1 MSRAKV
7 RPCKKDCGYP
17 AAKGRQFCEWHAL
30 LRSSSDVQAAAAK
43 ARLEAFQGSWEYHV
57 TGSHIARK
65 PKSEWPDGERW
76 CAGCQSF
83 VPLFY
88 CTGSRC
94 KACASS
100 AAHERRLETTYGI
113 DADEYRRIFHEVQGG
128 RCAVCRNQPRSIRFA
143 VDHDHKT
150 GEVRGILCKRC
161 NHDLLGGG
169 HDSVDTIWNALVY
182 LIHPPAQ
189 RAPGWEPPVDLT
201 LDVLRR
207 HLADREALTRP
218 TVHEALPAP
227 F

>member
-1 MSRAKV
+1 MTKV
-7 RPCKKDCGYP
+7 RPCKKACGYP
-17 AAKGRQFCEWHAL
+17 AVKGRQFCEWHIL
-30 LRSSSDVQAAAAK
+30 MRSSSDVQAAAALDRRED
-43 ARLEAFQGSWEYHV
+43 ALGHDFAVYQPQV
-57 TGSHIARK
+57 
-65 PKSEWPDGERW
+65 PKDRWPDGERW

-88 CTGSRC
+88 CSGSRC

-100 AAHERRLETTYGI
+100 SAHERRLEKVYGI
-113 DADEYRRIFHEVQGG
+113 DADEYRRIFAVQGG
-128 RCAVCRNQPRSIRFA
+128 RCGVCRNQPRSIRFA

-169 HDSVDTIWNALVY
+169 HDSIDVLWNAIVY

-207 HLADREALTRP
+207 HLAAREALTRP
-218 TVHEALPAP
+218 QVYQALPAP

>member
-1 MSRAKV
+1 MSRAKT
-7 RPCKKDCGYP
+7 RPCKKACGYP
-17 AAKGRQFCEWHAL
+17 AAPGRQFCKWHIL
-30 LRSSSDVQAAAAK
+30 TRSSSDVQAAAALDRREDALGHDFAVYQAK
-43 ARLEAFQGSWEYHV
+43 V
-57 TGSHIARK
+57 
-65 PKSEWPDGERW
+65 PKERWPDGERW

-88 CTGSRC
+88 CSGSRC

-113 DADEYRRIFHEVQGG
+113 TPEEYRRIFFDVQGG

-169 HDSVDTIWNALVY
+169 HDSVDTLWNAIEY
-182 LIHPPAQ
+182 LLFPPAQ
-189 RAPGWEPPVDLT
+189 VAYRPT
-201 LDVLRR
+201 
-207 HLADREALTRP
+207 REAVMASLSLHLEARDLLAQRGVP
-218 TVHEALPAP
+218 EALPAP

>member
-1 MSRAKV
+1 MTSRKI
-7 RPCKKDCGYP
+7 RPCKKACGYP
-17 AAKGRQFCEWHAL
+17 AAPGRQFCKWHIL
-30 LRSSSDVQAAAAK
+30 MRSSSDVQAAAALD
-43 ARLEAFQGSWEYHV
+43 RREGVVEY
-57 TGSHIARK
+57 IAK
-65 PKSEWPDGERW
+65 VPKEKCPPGERW

-88 CTGSRC
+88 CSGSRC
-94 KACASS
+94 KACNSS
-100 AAHERRLETTYGI
+100 AAHERRLETMYGI
-113 DADEYRRIFHEVQGG
+113 TPEEYRRIFHDVQGG

-169 HDSVDTIWNALVY
+169 HDSIDTLWNAIVY

-189 RAPGWEPPVDLT
+189 RAEGWEPPVDLT

-207 HLADREALTRP
+207 HLAAREELAQASAPRAAEP
-218 TVHEALPAP
+218 LPCP

>member
-1 MSRAKV
+1 MKRKPCGRKTRFGVCNYERAPGKQ
-7 RPCKKDCGYP
+7 RC
-17 AAKGRQFCEWHAL
+17 RWHVLMA
-30 LRSSSDVQAAAAK
+30 SSSDAQADAAQD
-43 ARLEAFQGSWEYHV
+43 RREGVVEY
-57 TGSHIARK
+57 IARVPREK
-65 PKSEWPDGERW
+65 CPPGERW

-88 CTGSRC
+88 CSGSRC
-94 KACASS
+94 KACNSS

-113 DADEYRRIFHEVQGG
+113 TPEEYRRIFHDVQGG

-169 HDSVDTIWNALVY
+169 HDSIDTLWNAIEY
-182 LIHPPAQ
+182 LLFPPA
-189 RAPGWEPPVDLT
+189 RYPVRPTKTAVHDAVGDYL
-201 LDVLRR
+201 V
-207 HLADREALTRP
+207 AREALARS
-218 TVHEALPAP
+218 TVPEALPAP